1 MTNTMKIYKLGF
13 LLIISCFSSSK
24 INAQTVQWAHSATSQ
39 GYEDGNAITADDSGN
54 VYVSGQI
61 EYTTHF
67 DGGLQLSSYGIH
79 DIFVGK
85 YAPDGTLKWVR
96 NAGGRGGDVGY
107 GVAVDALHNCYATG
121 EIEDTAEFSSTVS
134 LISAGGNDIFVS
146 KYNMNGQLV
155 WAKRF
160 GSTESDKG
168 YSLITNSNGDVFV
181 TGFYSA
187 HIYFDNIH
195 LTPAGL
201 SDVYTL
207 KMNSSGVV
215 QWAKKGAGTGED
227 RGKGITYD
235 NNGNIY
241 VAGYFTN
248 QATFSGTT
256 ITNNGTTGSFL
267 VKYDANGQLIWIKSN
282 CCGTSEYDGIAIDEN
297 GFVYTTGY
305 FEGSVTIGNTTLTSS
320 GNADILIV
328 KYDPSGNIMWAKKA
342 GGPYEDMANGITLD
356 SMNHMVYIT
365 GQLDDH
371 GYFDTHYAGAAGNRD
386 VFIAAYDL
394 NGNCQWVKPYGGA
407 QRDIGYGIT
416 NDPDGNILCTGI
428 YTGNATFGSYNLA
441 GNLLSDYFIEKVTPA
456 PAIAPTIASS
466 NLTVSNTNCKDL
478 FLNFT
483 PGNGT
488 GRMIIAHEGSSV
500 HQLPV
505 NGTSYAANSVFGSGD
520 NLGSGNYVV
529 YNGSG
534 NSVTVGGLTEGITYY
549 FSVFEYNGAGNLTSY
564 LTTNPPVGSKS
575 SGTYSVNA
583 QAGSNTLCAG
593 DTVILTASGGETYT
607 WSPASGLSEVSGS
620 NVFAFPVSNTIY
632 TVTSTINGCQVQDE
646 LTLTVNPI
654 PLVML
659 TLNDSICEN
668 ASPIVLTGGLPVGG
682 EYSGNGIS
690 NGTFDPSLSGVGVIP
705 VTYLYIDG
713 NGCSN
718 SSLSS
723 ISVNQLPLVNFSI
736 NDPVCENENPILL
749 NGGTPLGGVYSGNGV
764 TSGFFDPS
772 SSGTGNI
779 PVTYSFTDNNGCSNS
794 ETSFITVNGIPLVT
808 LTQNHSIC
816 ENGNPVALNGG
827 SPLGG
832 IYTGP
837 GVVSGV
843 IDPATSGIGSVPIT
857 YTYTDA
863 NGCSNSAASTIDV
876 NPIPAVSFSLS
887 SSLCENSSPLLLIGG
902 SPLGGIYSGNGVLSG
917 SFYPVLTGSGSFPL
931 IYSYTDINGCSDS
944 ATASI
949 IVLPPPI
956 ISIGNDTSICNDNTI
971 TLNAGSGFASYTWS
985 NGSTLPS
992 IIIDSTGIGTG
1003 TTEVFVIVE
1012 NSSGCMNSDTVQ
1024 ITFSV
1029 CTGFDSETSNPAFH
1043 IYPNPFTKTFHLLL
1057 DQQATV
1063 YIYDI
1068 SGKQVEIHPRV
1079 NGDVELGEDLSTGL
1093 YTIIIF
1099 QKDKKT
1105 ILRVIKNGY

>member
-1 MTNTMKIYKLGF
+1 MTKTMNFFKLG
-13 LLIISCFSSSK
+13 LLIIISCFSFSK
-24 INAQTVQWAHSATSQ
+24 INAQTVKWAHAATSQ

-67 DGGLQLSSYGIH
+67 DGGMQLSSNGIH

-85 YAPDGTLKWVR
+85 YSPDGTLKWVR

-107 GVAVDALHNCYATG
+107 GVAVDNLHNCYATG

-146 KYNMNGQLV
+146 KYNTNGQLV

-168 YSLITNSNGDVFV
+168 YSLMTNSNGDVFL

-227 RGKGITYD
+227 RGKGITFD

-320 GNADILIV
+320 GNSDILIV

-394 NGNCQWVKPYGGA
+394 NGNCQWVKPYGGT
-407 QRDIGYGIT
+407 QRDIAYGIT
-416 NDPDGNILCTGI
+416 SDPDGNILCTGI

-441 GNLLSDYFIEKVTPA
+441 GNLLSDYFIEKVSPA
-456 PAIAPTIASS
+456 PVNKPTIAAS
-466 NLTVSNTNCKDL
+466 NLGISNTNCKDL

-483 PGNGT
+483 PGNGI
-488 GRMIIAHEGSSV
+488 GRIIIAHEGSAV
-500 HQLPV
+500 HQIPV
-505 NGTSYAANSVFGSGD
+505 NGTNYVANSIFGSGD

-529 YNGSG
+529 YKGSG

-583 QAGSNTLCAG
+583 QASSNTLCVS
-593 DTVILTASGGETYT
+593 DTVTLTASGGGNYT
-607 WSPASGLSEVSGS
+607 WSPASGLSATSGN
-620 NVFAFPVSNTIY
+620 NVFAFPVSSTIY
-632 TVTSTINGCQVQDE
+632 TVTTTINGCQVQNE
-646 LTLTVNPI
+646 LTLSVNPLPAVI
-654 PLVML
+654 L
-659 TLNDSICEN
+659 TLNNSICEN
-668 ASPIVLTGGLPVGG
+668 ASPFVLTGGSPAGG
-682 EYSGNGIS
+682 EYIGNGIS
-690 NGTFDPSLSGVGVIP
+690 NGTFDPSLSGDGLIP
-705 VTYLYIDG
+705 VMYSYTDG

-718 SSLSS
+718 SAFSS
-723 ISVNQLPLVNFSI
+723 ITVNQLPIVTFLI
-736 NDPVCENENPILL
+736 NDSVCENESPIVLS
-749 NGGTPLGGVYSGNGV
+749 GGLPLGGVYTGNGV

-772 SSGTGNI
+772 ISGTGNI
-779 PVTYSFTDNNGCSNS
+779 PVAYSYTDNNGCSNS
-794 ETSFITVNGIPLVT
+794 ETSSITVNPIPIVT
-808 LTQNHSIC
+808 LLPNNSIC
-816 ENGNPVALNGG
+816 ENGSPVTLSGGFPNGG
-827 SPLGG
+827 VYS
-832 IYTGP
+832 GP
-837 GVVSGV
+837 GVVSGI
-843 IDPATSGIGSVPIT
+843 IDPTISGIGTIPIL
-857 YTYTDA
+857 YTYTDG

-876 NPIPAVSFSLS
+876 NPTPVVSFSIS
-887 SSLCENSSPLLLIGG
+887 FSLCENSSPLLLSGG
-902 SPLGGIYSGNGVLSG
+902 SPLGGVYAGNGVLSG
-917 SFYPVLTGSGSFPL
+917 SFYPALTGSGSFP
-931 IYSYTDINGCSDS
+931 ITYSYTDNNGCSDS
-944 ATASI
+944 STASI
-949 IVLPPPI
+949 IVLPPPTV
-956 ISIGNDTSICNDNTI
+956 SIGNDTSICDDNSI
-971 TLNAGSGFASYTWS
+971 PLNAGTGFSSYTWS
-985 NGSTLPS
+985 DGSTLS
-992 IIIDSTGIGTG
+992 SLTIDSSGTGTG

-1029 CTGFDSETSNPAFH
+1029 CTGIDAETANPANH
-1043 IYPNPFTKTFHLLL
+1043 IYPNPFTKTFYMLLG
-1057 DQQATV
+1057 QQATV

-1068 SGKQVEIHPRV
+1068 SGKQVEEHLRV
-1079 NGDVELGEDLSTGL
+1079 VGNVELGEDLSTGL

-1105 ILRVIKNGY
+1105 ILRVIKNSN